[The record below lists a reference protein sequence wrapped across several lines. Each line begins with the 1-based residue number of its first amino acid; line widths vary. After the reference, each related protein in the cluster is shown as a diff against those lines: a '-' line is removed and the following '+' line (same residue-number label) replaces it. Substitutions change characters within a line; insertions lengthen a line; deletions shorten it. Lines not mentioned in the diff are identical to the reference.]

1 MRMAMLEWLTQG
13 NKKGQK
19 ELKSQKKTRKKN
31 ESYLMIAK
39 ETNNLQLDHRYGSKM
54 TYNQAEMND
63 SCTL

>member
-54 TYNQAEMND
+54 TYN
-63 SCTL
+63 